1 MDILQRK
8 DIRVDVVLDE
18 DNPCSIL
25 IPRFSFSEGMEG
37 FRSQATVYL
46 DGKPWKVTF
55 QLHDGKKDPG
65 KAEIKRQVTAAKE
78 ASARKQL
85 RDDILDTLV
94 AAGVMNKPKVVHK
107 PTT

>member
-8 DIRVDVVLDE
+8 DIRIDVVVDE
-18 DNPCSIL
+18 DNPCSLL
-25 IPRFSFSEGMEG
+25 IPRFSFSDGMEG
-37 FRSQATVYL
+37 FRSQGTVYL

-65 KAEIKRQVTAAKE
+65 KAEMKRQVNAATE
-78 ASARKQL
+78 AASRKQL

-94 AAGVMNKPKVVHK
+94 AAGVVHK